1 MKEGII
7 MNNMSFIK
15 GMGLG
20 LIAGSVAVMVVT
32 PKKKK
37 MNVGKT
43 LRSVGDAID
52 SVAGSIGL

>member
-1 MKEGII
+1 
-7 MNNMSFIK
+7 MNNMSFFK

-20 LIAGSVAVMVVT
+20 MIAGSVAVMVVT
-32 PKKKK
+32 PRKKK

-52 SVAGSIGL
+52 SVVGSMGL

>member
-1 MKEGII
+1 MH
-7 MNNMSFIK
+7 NMSFIK

-20 LIAGSVAVMVVT
+20 LIAGSVAAMVVT

-43 LRSVGDAID
+43 LRSVGEAID